1 MRESSMFRRLMWPR
15 VVKVPMK
22 RGPFFVEN
30 GYPLVVDLSSE
41 ATEVPAP
48 VSSVDNSCRRGLLEF

>member
-15 VVKVPMK
+15 VVEIPMK

-30 GYPLVVDLSSE
+30 GYPLVVGENLWGKKLYLFF
-41 ATEVPAP
+41 
-48 VSSVDNSCRRGLLEF
+48 RM